1 MHIKRNGTEHVLKFQ
16 VIQDKCKPLL
26 SAETCETLQLIQLN
40 VQQLN
45 DIVVPEPLSKEELM
59 GKFHDVFNGLGHI
72 GDAKIT
78 KLSDVSS
85 LRELTANQAQFT
97 WARQHDEAFVAIQHL
112 VIQHPVLKFYDVEEE
127 VTIQTDASN
136 KGL

>member
-16 VIQDKCKPLL
+16 VIQDKCKPLP

-59 GKFHDVFNGLGHI
+59 GKFHVFNGLGHI
-72 GDAKIT
+72 GDAKIVV
-78 KLSDVSS
+78 D
-85 LRELTANQAQFT
+85 
-97 WARQHDEAFVAIQHL
+97 
-112 VIQHPVLKFYDVEEE
+112 
-127 VTIQTDASN
+127 
-136 KGL
+136 